1 MNTHYTDAG
10 FATDTEDVEF
20 SYPMEDL
27 LIEDDVEDDDYDDD
41 DFDDIDSEYG
51 FDLEDDDD
59 DDDDDDDEE
68 LIALESGDDVEFRR
82 AIKRI
87 RNRRKRRR
95 NKKTAKGRGYF
106 KRQLRRGFVT
116 KKQLQASL
124 SRVGKDV
131 RRNALAIKSN
141 DRDIAR
147 NASRISTVSKVN
159 RAQTKALAKIRK
171 DMEQQQQMA
180 LLMTLLDSGKKT
192 YSVEDVKRTGS
203 EITEVKLEEK
213 GDSLTKLLPLLMTS
227 GGMGGGSGGLT
238 SNPLMLIV
246 LMDALDKGD

>member
-1 MNTHYTDAG
+1 M
-10 FATDTEDVEF
+10 
-20 SYPMEDL
+20 
-27 LIEDDVEDDDYDDD
+27 
-41 DFDDIDSEYG
+41 
-51 FDLEDDDD
+51 
-59 DDDDDDDEE
+59 
-68 LIALESGDDVEFRR
+68 
-82 AIKRI
+82 
-87 RNRRKRRR
+87 
-95 NKKTAKGRGYF
+95 
-106 KRQLRRGFVT
+106 QRGFVT

-159 RAQTKALAKIRK
+159 RSQTKALAKIRK

-192 YSVEDVKRTGS
+192 YKVEEATFDSSVNPRKL
-203 EITEVKLEEK
+203 TEVKLEEK